1 MTTVRTVFTSIDE
14 DEAIRRLDLLV
25 RAFQEDRDTAST
37 ARRHGRRVASFT
49 DSDLGLRSAYD
60 LAIGTG
66 TTDAGERATTITI
79 EAEPISWRRIKL
91 PVVGRWT
98 NMMDGIEE
106 DVTHWFTCDDPLQID
121 DSLVQRL
128 QAEHRDELASIELAY
143 AEALAAPTAIEA
155 PGLANVASRR
165 SLASRIFAV
174 VALVGLAVGITFS
187 VVDARTEDRLLT
199 DGVRTTAKV
208 LRLPS
213 GDSDEMIIEYADAGE
228 RRRGAYF
235 EPEGDFRVGQ
245 SIPIRMLPGE
255 GKYLIDGEIFMD
267 ESTSD
272 AVGFGFLSALVAGP
286 IAVWIG
292 PRSRSLRRGLRS
304 GPFRRV
310 KVVRYRV
317 SSSGNVGVVEI
328 DDGTKGGPR
337 ILRLRANYLGSWKGP
352 DPWPGVRLTGELLV
366 AGPEWAERAAAAG
379 PSPLQVIRTRVA
391 LRRQRWQHWLDR
403 KPETPV
409 GPTDS

>member
-1 MTTVRTVFTSIDE
+1 MTTVRTVFTSINE

-49 DSDLGLRSAYD
+49 DADLGFRATYD
-60 LAIGTG
+60 LAVGTG
-66 TTDAGERATTITI
+66 TTVAGDRATTITI

-174 VALVGLAVGITFS
+174 VALVGLAVGIIFS
-187 VVDARTEDRLLT
+187 VVDARTEHRLLT

-208 LRLPS
+208 LRLPNS
-213 GDSDEMIIEYADAGE
+213 DSDEMIIEYKDAGE
-228 RRRGAYF
+228 WRRGAYF

-366 AGPEWAERAAAAG
+366 AGPEWSERAAAAG

>member
-49 DSDLGLRSAYD
+49 DADLGFRATYD

-165 SLASRIFAV
+165 SLTSRIFAV

-310 KVVRYRV
+310 RVVRYRV

-366 AGPEWAERAAAAG
+366 AGPEWSERAAAAG

-391 LRRQRWQHWLDR
+391 PRRQRWQHWLDR

>member
-49 DSDLGLRSAYD
+49 DSDLGHRSAYD

-155 PGLANVASRR
+155 PGLANVVTRR
-165 SLASRIFAV
+165 SLTSRIFAV

-366 AGPEWAERAAAAG
+366 AGPEWSERAAAAG
-379 PSPLQVIRTRVA
+379 PSPLQVIRTRVG

>member
-1 MTTVRTVFTSIDE
+1 VTTVRTVFTSIDE

-91 PVVGRWT
+91 PVVGRWSSVL
-98 NMMDGIEE
+98 DDLEE

-121 DSLVQRL
+121 DTFLRTL
-128 QAEHRDELASIELAY
+128 QKEHRDELASIELAY

-155 PGLANVASRR
+155 PGLANVVTRR
-165 SLASRIFAV
+165 SLTSRIFAV

-310 KVVRYRV
+310 RVVRYRV

-328 DDGTKGGPR
+328 DDGTKGDPR

>member
-1 MTTVRTVFTSIDE
+1 
-14 DEAIRRLDLLV
+14 
-25 RAFQEDRDTAST
+25 
-37 ARRHGRRVASFT
+37 
-49 DSDLGLRSAYD
+49 
-60 LAIGTG
+60 
-66 TTDAGERATTITI
+66 
-79 EAEPISWRRIKL
+79 
-91 PVVGRWT
+91 
-98 NMMDGIEE
+98 
-106 DVTHWFTCDDPLQID
+106 
-121 DSLVQRL
+121 
-128 QAEHRDELASIELAY
+128 
-143 AEALAAPTAIEA
+143 
-155 PGLANVASRR
+155 
-165 SLASRIFAV
+165 
-174 VALVGLAVGITFS
+174 
-187 VVDARTEDRLLT
+187 
-199 DGVRTTAKV
+199 KV

-310 KVVRYRV
+310 KVIRYRV

-366 AGPEWAERAAAAG
+366 AGPEWSERAAVAG

-391 LRRQRWQHWLDR
+391 PRRQRWQHWLDR

>member
-1 MTTVRTVFTSIDE
+1 
-14 DEAIRRLDLLV
+14 
-25 RAFQEDRDTAST
+25 
-37 ARRHGRRVASFT
+37 
-49 DSDLGLRSAYD
+49 
-60 LAIGTG
+60 
-66 TTDAGERATTITI
+66 
-79 EAEPISWRRIKL
+79 
-91 PVVGRWT
+91 
-98 NMMDGIEE
+98 MMDGIEE

-155 PGLANVASRR
+155 PGLANVATRR
-165 SLASRIFAV
+165 SLTSRIFAV

-213 GDSDEMIIEYADAGE
+213 GDSDEMIIEYEDAGE

-366 AGPEWAERAAAAG
+366 AGPEWSERAAAAG

>member
-155 PGLANVASRR
+155 PGLANVVTRR
-165 SLASRIFAV
+165 SLTSRIFAV

-310 KVVRYRV
+310 RVVRYRV

>member
-49 DSDLGLRSAYD
+49 DADLGFRATYD
-60 LAIGTG
+60 LAVGTG
-66 TTDAGERATTITI
+66 TTVAGDRATTITI

-155 PGLANVASRR
+155 PGLANVVTRR
-165 SLASRIFAV
+165 SLTSRIFAV

-310 KVVRYRV
+310 RVVRYRV

>member
-155 PGLANVASRR
+155 PGLANVVTRR
-165 SLASRIFAV
+165 SLTSRIFAV

-366 AGPEWAERAAAAG
+366 AGPEWSERAAAAG

-409 GPTDS
+409 GPTHS

>member
-49 DSDLGLRSAYD
+49 DADLGFRATYD

-165 SLASRIFAV
+165 SLTSRIFAV

-366 AGPEWAERAAAAG
+366 AGPEWSERAAAAG

-391 LRRQRWQHWLDR
+391 LRRQRWQHWLDH

>member
-49 DSDLGLRSAYD
+49 DADLGFRATYD

-165 SLASRIFAV
+165 SLTSRIFAV

-213 GDSDEMIIEYADAGE
+213 GDSDEMIIEYEDAGE

-366 AGPEWAERAAAAG
+366 AGPEWSERAAVAG
-379 PSPLQVIRTRVA
+379 ASPLQVIRRCV
-391 LRRQRWQHWLDR
+391 
-403 KPETPV
+403 
-409 GPTDS
+409 

>member
-1 MTTVRTVFTSIDE
+1 VTTVRTVFTSIDE

-49 DSDLGLRSAYD
+49 DADLGFRATYD
-60 LAIGTG
+60 LAVGTG
-66 TTDAGERATTITI
+66 TTVAGDRATTITI

-128 QAEHRDELASIELAY
+128 QAGHRHELASIELAY

-155 PGLANVASRR
+155 PGLANVVTRR
-165 SLASRIFAV
+165 SLTSRIFAV
-174 VALVGLAVGITFS
+174 IALVGLAVGITFS
-187 VVDARTEDRLLT
+187 VVDARTEHRLLT
-199 DGVRTTAKV
+199 DGVRTAAKV
-208 LRLPS
+208 LRLPNS
-213 GDSDEMIIEYADAGE
+213 DSDEMIIEYEDAGE
-228 RRRGAYF
+228 WRRGAYF

-310 KVVRYRV
+310 RVVRYRV

-366 AGPEWAERAAAAG
+366 AGPEWSERAAVAG

-391 LRRQRWQHWLDR
+391 PRRQRWQHWLDR

>member
-49 DSDLGLRSAYD
+49 DADLGFRATYD

-165 SLASRIFAV
+165 SLTSRIFAV

-208 LRLPS
+208 LRLQS

-310 KVVRYRV
+310 RVVRYRV

-366 AGPEWAERAAAAG
+366 AGPEWSERAAAAG

>member
-49 DSDLGLRSAYD
+49 DADLGFRATYD

-165 SLASRIFAV
+165 SLTSRIFAV

-213 GDSDEMIIEYADAGE
+213 GDSDEMIIEYEDAGE

-366 AGPEWAERAAAAG
+366 AGPEWSERAAAAG

-391 LRRQRWQHWLDR
+391 LRRQRWQHWLDH

>member
-1 MTTVRTVFTSIDE
+1 MTTVRTVFTSINE

-49 DSDLGLRSAYD
+49 DADLGFRATYD
-60 LAIGTG
+60 LAVGTG
-66 TTDAGERATTITI
+66 TTVAGDRATTITI

-174 VALVGLAVGITFS
+174 VALVGLAVGIIFS
-187 VVDARTEDRLLT
+187 VVDARTEHRLLT
-199 DGVRTTAKV
+199 DGVRTAAKV
-208 LRLPS
+208 LRLPNS
-213 GDSDEMIIEYADAGE
+213 DSDEMIIEYKDAGE
-228 RRRGAYF
+228 WRRGAYF

-366 AGPEWAERAAAAG
+366 AGPEWSERAAAAG

>member
-165 SLASRIFAV
+165 SLTSRIFAV

-310 KVVRYRV
+310 RVVRYRV

-366 AGPEWAERAAAAG
+366 AGPEWSERAAAAG

>member
-155 PGLANVASRR
+155 PGLANVVTRR
-165 SLASRIFAV
+165 SLTSRIFAV

-366 AGPEWAERAAAAG
+366 AGPEWSERAAAAG

-391 LRRQRWQHWLDR
+391 LRRQRWQHWLDH

>member
-49 DSDLGLRSAYD
+49 DADLGFRATYD

-155 PGLANVASRR
+155 PGLANVVTRR
-165 SLASRIFAV
+165 SLTSRIFAV

-310 KVVRYRV
+310 RVVRYRV

-366 AGPEWAERAAAAG
+366 AGPEWSERAAAAG

>member
-165 SLASRIFAV
+165 SLTSRIFAV

-213 GDSDEMIIEYADAGE
+213 GDSDEMIIEYEDAGE

-255 GKYLIDGEIFMD
+255 SKYLIDGEIFMD
-267 ESTSD
+267 EYTSD

-366 AGPEWAERAAAAG
+366 AGPEWSERAAAAG

-391 LRRQRWQHWLDR
+391 LRRQRWQHWLDH

>member
-49 DSDLGLRSAYD
+49 DADLGFRATYD

-155 PGLANVASRR
+155 PGLANVVTRR
-165 SLASRIFAV
+165 SLTSRIFAV

-310 KVVRYRV
+310 RVVRYRV

>member
-49 DSDLGLRSAYD
+49 DADLGFRATYD

-165 SLASRIFAV
+165 SLTSRIFAV

-310 KVVRYRV
+310 RVVRYRV

-366 AGPEWAERAAAAG
+366 AGPEWSERAAAAG

>member
-121 DSLVQRL
+121 DTFLRTL
-128 QAEHRDELASIELAY
+128 QKEHRDELASIELAY

-165 SLASRIFAV
+165 SLTSRIFAV

-366 AGPEWAERAAAAG
+366 AGPEWSERAAAAG